1 MRECRL
7 EKNSNALQKEAK
19 NYLDAIRS
27 LSASSARIAT
37 TIDNFFGSESGEQ
50 AMAANAYKRAVD
62 DMEASV
68 TQNVVSFESEI
79 ATLTDYIGSTI
90 H

>member
-1 MRECRL
+1 
-7 EKNSNALQKEAK
+7 
-19 NYLDAIRS
+19 
-27 LSASSARIAT
+27 
-37 TIDNFFGSESGEQ
+37 
-50 AMAANAYKRAVD
+50 MAANAYKRAVD

-79 ATLTDYIGSTI
+79 ATLTDYIESTI